1 MSLWL
6 AMVCPRNRVELVIVV
21 GMDSQD
27 TANLISLGSMLATVA
42 AAIYT
47 RRQAIGSKE
56 AKAKADEAHK
66 AALDM
71 RDAAQRSVTVAEEQA
86 NQAERSAKAAEEQV
100 HHAEELLEQM
110 SDISSNLWHPEFE
123 LTHAVGMAT
132 FSLRNVTMGP
142 IKVLDVVNSDQFIEL
157 DLKKI
162 VKEFQSGE
170 KVEVTL
176 DYSSEDDNL
185 RLRIDG
191 RENILC
197 VPIEYNLDLLRNR

>member
-1 MSLWL
+1 
-6 AMVCPRNRVELVIVV
+6 
-21 GMDSQD
+21 MDSQD
-27 TANLISLGSMLATVA
+27 TANLISLGSMLATIV

-71 RDAAQRSVTVAEEQA
+71 RDAAQRSAEVAQEKVK
-86 NQAERSAKAAEEQV
+86 QAERSAKAAEEQV
-100 HHAEELLEQM
+100 KQAEELLEQM
-110 SDISSNLWHPEFE
+110 SDIASNLWRPEFE
-123 LTHAVGMAT
+123 LTHVARGT

-142 IKVLDVVNSDQFIEL
+142 IKVLDVVNPDQFIEL

-170 KVEVTL
+170 MVRVTL
-176 DYSSEDDNL
+176 NYYGDDANL

-197 VPIEYNLDLLRNR
+197 VPIEYNLELL